1 MRAILILII
10 LNLIVMVALLLDAK
24 TTSEG
29 TRVNV
34 NKHFYVYAEQQ
45 MQLGKELL

>member
-1 MRAILILII
+1 MKAILILII
-10 LNLIVMVALLLDAK
+10 LNLIVMVALLIDAK

-29 TRVNV
+29 SRVNT
-34 NKHFYVYAEQQ
+34 NQLKHIYTVQQ

>member
-10 LNLIVMVALLLDAK
+10 LNLIVMVALLIDAK

-34 NKHFYVYAEQQ
+34 NKNFHVYAEHQ
-45 MQLGKELL
+45 MQLRKELL